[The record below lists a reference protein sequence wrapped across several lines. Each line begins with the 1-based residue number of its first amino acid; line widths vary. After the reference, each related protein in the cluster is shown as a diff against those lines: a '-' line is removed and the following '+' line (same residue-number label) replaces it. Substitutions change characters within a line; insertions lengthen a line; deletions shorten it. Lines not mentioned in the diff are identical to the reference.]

1 MSATQNEKANLLGK
15 SREELCAVAV
25 SLGENAYR
33 GAQLYHALYAEK
45 QFNIA
50 AMTNL
55 SAVFRARLAEQ
66 SAIALPEIVRRY
78 PSADGTIRYV
88 LALEARAARC
98 CGPQDNDRSG
108 VYAGGVPADDLHF
121 DAGWMRGGLPFL
133 PDGDAGIDSQSYGGR
148 NDRAGA
154 GGAGR

>member
-1 MSATQNEKANLLGK
+1 MSAAQNEKTNLLGK

-55 SAVFRARLAEQ
+55 GSR
-66 SAIALPEIVRRY
+66 
-78 PSADGTIRYV
+78 
-88 LALEARAARC
+88 LEAVPLRNRVKKS
-98 CGPQDNDRSG
+98 SG
-108 VYAGGVPADDLHF
+108 ASQRIAGF
-121 DAGWMRGGLPFL
+121 RKSESC
-133 PDGDAGIDSQSYGGR
+133 GDAPKQS
-148 NDRAGA
+148 
-154 GGAGR
+154 